1 MTTPSWQQLR
11 PSPPER
17 YEEQSFHSL
26 EQAEEELAKGDAR
39 QAAEKIWIAA
49 ANALKAVAQRR
60 GWNHRYHN
68 HLRSVA
74 SYLAAE
80 WNRPDLHI
88 AFTSLESLHVNHYE
102 HQYKTA
108 DVRPFLDFA
117 KTYCQSIVQ
126 MLSDEPPSQQH
137 ITAEQRRAQ
146 ESRLRTLTRPL
157 PPHAAFGPELSAE
170 ELAELP
176 PVRPPHD

>member
-17 YEEQSFHSL
+17 YEEQCFHSL
-26 EQAEEELAKGDAR
+26 QQAEEELDKGDAR
-39 QAAEKIWIAA
+39 QAAEKIWVAA

-68 HLRSVA
+68 HLRTSA

-80 WNRPDLHI
+80 WNRPDLHV
-88 AFTSLESLHVNHYE
+88 AFGSLENLHVNYYE

-108 DVRPFLDFA
+108 HVRPFLDLA
-117 KTYCQSIVQ
+117 RTYCQSIIR
-126 MLSDEPPSQQH
+126 MLSEEPPGQQH
-137 ITAEQRRAQ
+137 ITPEQGRAQ

-157 PPHAAFGPELSAE
+157 PPQVAFGPELSTE
-170 ELAELP
+170 ELEEMP